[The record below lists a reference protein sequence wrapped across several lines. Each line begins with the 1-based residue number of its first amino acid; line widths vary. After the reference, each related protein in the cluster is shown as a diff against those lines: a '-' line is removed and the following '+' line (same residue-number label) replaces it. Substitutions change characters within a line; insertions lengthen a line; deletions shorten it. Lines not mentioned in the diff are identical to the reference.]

1 MREAFERNGDKNMDS
16 TSILSYAAVDMADML
31 DVKAIVASSIS
42 GHTARKISGFR
53 PEILVK
59 KKSFGPYSVNIDLKG
74 VLSIYDY
81 FLEQDIFKTPLNEK
95 AVSPFNLV
103 VTNEGKLNLVDAK
116 NTILWTQ

>member
-1 MREAFERNGDKNMDS
+1 MEIILLLFNLMENYVFIKIIKMMGVLKKLVVLDRRFLLKKNLLDL
-16 TSILSYAAVDMADML
+16 ILL
-31 DVKAIVASSIS
+31 I
-42 GHTARKISGFR
+42 
-53 PEILVK
+53 
-59 KKSFGPYSVNIDLKG
+59 
-74 VLSIYDY
+74 LSIYDY